1 MSAECAEVHIEPIL
15 INNSFQ
21 FNEKWRL
28 TMEDKELLQKSWIT
42 LRTNLESIGV
52 VMLLKL
58 FETHPET
65 LRPFI
70 QEVYSLKELELNE
83 W

>member
-1 MSAECAEVHIEPIL
+1 
-15 INNSFQ
+15 
-21 FNEKWRL
+21 
-28 TMEDKELLQKSWIT
+28 MEDKELLEKSWIT

-65 LRPFI
+65 LQPFI